1 MEMKK
6 LVIILL
12 GIVVIGALITSGC
25 GESTTP
31 AAQTTTQTTTQTA
44 TQTTT
49 QITTKTTT
57 QTVTTEAKPIEL
69 KFSAF
74 CVPEMGIG
82 QVLQQTADRIYAKSN
97 GRLKVTV
104 YWGEALS
111 KMLDNSK
118 AVQSGIADM
127 SEYNIGSSAGL
138 QELSRVLQLP
148 FMGHTSYKEANA
160 VFYQLYNKYP
170 EIQAEWQGIKVLG
183 VRAMV
188 GYHLFF
194 TNKEVHLPA
203 DMKGLKMISDQAW
216 VELLNGAGAAPVQ
229 IGYGDWYTSLERG
242 LVQGIPTHFVAAY
255 AMKFLD
261 LVPYVTVFG
270 DVGASNSQGSFL
282 MSLDTWNSLPADL
295 QAVVQEAADWWVQA
309 VTDSDSAEQVTAI
322 SYAKEKGFHLTYLT
336 AEEIQ
341 QWQDLAMKTEHA
353 KWLENNA
360 SKGGQKIY
368 DDAIKMIK
376 EYK

>member
-12 GIVVIGALITSGC
+12 GIMIVGALIVSSC
-25 GESTTP
+25 SKSTTSV
-31 AAQTTTQTTTQTA
+31 TQT
-44 TQTTT
+44 
-49 QITTKTTT
+49 TTKTTT
-57 QTVTTEAKPIEL
+57 QTVTSTTTTEVKPIEL
-69 KFSAF
+69 RFSAF

-82 QVLQQTADRIYAKSN
+82 KVLQQTADRIFEKSG

-104 YWGEALS
+104 FWGEALS

-127 SEYNIGSSAGL
+127 SEYNIGSSGGL

-148 FMGHTSYKEANA
+148 FMGHTSYDEANG
-160 VFYQLYNKYP
+160 VFYQLYDKYP

-183 VRAMV
+183 VRAMI

-194 TNKEVHLPA
+194 TEKEVRLPE
-203 DMKGLKMISDQAW
+203 DMRGMKLISDQGW
-216 VELLNGAGAAPVQ
+216 VEFLNGVGAAPVQ
-229 IGYGDWYTSLERG
+229 VGYGDWYTSLERG
-242 LVQGIPTHFVAAY
+242 LVQGLPTHFVAAY
-255 AMKFLD
+255 AMNFLD
-261 LVPYVTVFG
+261 LVPYVTMFG
-270 DVGASNSQGSFL
+270 DLGASNSMGSML
-282 MSLDTWNSLPADL
+282 MSLDVWNSLPADL

-309 VTDSDSAEQVTAI
+309 VTESDSAEQVTAI
-322 SYAKEKGFHLTYLT
+322 NYAKENNFHLTYLT

-341 QWQDLAMKTEHA
+341 QWQDVAMETEHA
-353 KWLENNA
+353 KWLQDNS
-360 SKGGQKIY
+360 SKGAQAIY
-368 DDAIKMIK
+368 DDALKMIK

>member
-1 MEMKK
+1 MKK

-12 GIVVIGALITSGC
+12 GIMIVGALIVSSC
-25 GESTTP
+25 SKSTT
-31 AAQTTTQTTTQTA
+31 TTSVTQTS
-44 TQTTT
+44 
-49 QITTKTTT
+49 TKTTT
-57 QTVTTEAKPIEL
+57 QTVTSMTTTTTEVKPIEL
-69 KFSAF
+69 RFSAF

-82 QVLQQTADRIYAKSN
+82 KVLQQTADRINEKSG
-97 GRLKVTV
+97 GRLTVTV

-148 FMGHTSYKEANA
+148 FMGHTSYKEAND

-170 EIQAEWQGIKVLG
+170 EIQAEWQGTKVLG
-183 VRAMV
+183 VRAMI
-188 GYHLFF
+188 GYQFFF
-194 TNKEVHLPA
+194 TEKTVRLPE
-203 DMKGLKMISDQAW
+203 DMKGMKLISSQGW
-216 VELLNGAGAAPVQ
+216 VDFMTGVGAAPVQ

-261 LVPYVTVFG
+261 LVPNITVFG
-270 DVGASNSQGSFL
+270 DLGCSNAQGAML
-282 MSLDTWNSLPADL
+282 MSLETWNSLPADL
-295 QAVVQEAADWWVQA
+295 QAVVQEAADYWVQA
-309 VTDSDSAEQVTAI
+309 VTDSDNADLVSAMD
-322 SYAKEKGFHLTYLT
+322 YAKEKGFNLTYLT
-336 AEEIQ
+336 ADEIQ
-341 QWQDLAMKTEHA
+341 KWQTAAMQTEHA
-353 KWLENNA
+353 KWLQDNA
-360 SKGGQKIY
+360 SKGAQKIY